1 MASWWNQAIWM
12 RYGCGSTNKYSIPN
26 ITKSGFSNSQEYA
39 WLCLHQVVQK
49 TWHFAHNNW
58 GIISVNEP
66 RFRISGA
73 GVCQWSQKPLA
84 LRHIEI
90 RDLPILQGDSKA
102 WDPRKIQTSNPQNPK
117 AFLRV
122 SHRVRMAGTRC
133 PETKDP
139 TSQLEPSNAVAKMFF
154 LSRWKKAF
162 QLSTCKMI

>member
-117 AFLRV
+117 AFSEFHIGWGWPVLVVLRPRIPRRNL
-122 SHRVRMAGTRC
+122 SHRMQWPRC
-133 PETKDP
+133 
-139 TSQLEPSNAVAKMFF
+139 FF
-154 LSRWKKAF
+154 VEMKEGFPVVHL
-162 QLSTCKMI
+162 